1 MTWSS
6 GFDFLA
12 MGGYGLYV
20 WGSLGVCALVCVVEP
35 ISLNLKR
42 RALLAEV
49 REQGMADAGQSDA

>member
-1 MTWSS
+1 MWSS
-6 GFDFLA
+6 VSDFLA

-20 WGSLGVCALVCVVEP
+20 WGSLGACAVVCVVEP

-49 REQGMADAGQSDA
+49 REQGLADAGQSTT